1 MKFPEAEI
9 TNGLIKA
16 KVYLPDPQKGYY
28 QGTRFD
34 WSGNMPAL
42 EYKGHTYFGQWFTKY
57 SPEIHDVIM
66 GPVEDFTPI
75 DYSGSMP
82 GENFLKIGVGILSK
96 PDMELYDFSRLYPVI
111 NPGKWKVKAGY
122 DQVTFNHELKD
133 KKYSYRY
140 EKNVKLSKGKP
151 ELMLS
156 HILKN
161 TGKEVIDTSVYDHNF
176 FMIDQQPIGPGYVV
190 RLPYTIESEG
200 VDNSSDFSEVRGNEL
215 VYLRLVGPGEDIN
228 YFNLAGYS
236 PDVSD
241 YDIRIENRIADA
253 GVRITCDQ
261 PILKLAFW
269 CCATTLC
276 PEPYI
281 TIKVYPGEE
290 MTWKIR
296 YEFYIITE

>member
-16 KVYLPDPQKGYY
+16 KLYLPDPKKGYY

-34 WSGNMPAL
+34 RSGNMPAL

-75 DYSGSMP
+75 DYSESMP

-122 DQVTFNHELKD
+122 DQVTFIHELKD

-200 VDNSSDFSEVRGNEL
+200 VDNSSDFSAVRGNEL